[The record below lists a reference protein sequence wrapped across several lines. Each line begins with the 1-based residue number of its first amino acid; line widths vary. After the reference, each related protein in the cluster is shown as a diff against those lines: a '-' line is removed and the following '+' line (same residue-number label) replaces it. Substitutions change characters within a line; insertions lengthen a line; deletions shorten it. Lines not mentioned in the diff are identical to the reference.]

1 MAVSNNLQ
9 VDHIVKQ
16 KKKKDLPNTK
26 VYGSIDGV
34 VEMHDIA
41 NYEIL
46 GKKKLGEIIQ
56 ELLDENVKLNG
67 RIDTAKSVIVTLND
81 RIEKL
86 EKRLND
92 YGI

>member
-1 MAVSNNLQ
+1 MGASNNLQ

-26 VYGSIDGV
+26 VYGSINGI

-46 GKKKLGEIIQ
+46 GKKKLGELIQ

>member
-67 RIDTAKSVIVTLND
+67 RIDTAKKVIVTLND